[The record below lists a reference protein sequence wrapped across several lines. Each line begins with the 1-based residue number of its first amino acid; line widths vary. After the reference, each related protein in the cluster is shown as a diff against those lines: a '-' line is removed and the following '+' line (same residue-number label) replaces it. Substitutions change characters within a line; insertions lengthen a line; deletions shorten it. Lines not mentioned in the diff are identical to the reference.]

1 VKRKFLLLS
10 LVTAILW
17 GEEPATSVLDMVGN
31 IQIVGWGNS
40 TPQRYKYHP
49 VNLPQTARCRD
60 ADGDGVPDYLDRCPN
75 TPSGLAVD
83 YKGCPVL
90 FTFPLRLLFDFNKAK
105 IKKIYYPQLKKVAK
119 VLKNN
124 PYMKIEIAGY
134 TDNAGSR
141 KYNLKLSYNRALAVK
156 QALVGYYHIN
166 PQRIVVRGYGE
177 SHPLVP
183 NTTPTNRAL
192 NRRVDIVDI
201 TRELPKSALPKPTPA
216 QLQYCKVKPQTPA
229 VVGEKSSSK
238 PVSSI
243 KRTIER
249 KTPVLPAPKRKPY
262 KEAFVPLKPMN
273 LEEEKITPIT
283 PETFHPKKRVKIAPS
298 SPMKNGPTPKIR
310 VEYLN

>member
-1 VKRKFLLLS
+1 VKLNGKLLLLS
-10 LVTAILW
+10 LATAILW

-40 TPQRYKYHP
+40 KPQRYKYHP
-49 VNLPQTARCRD
+49 VNLPKTARCRD

-90 FTFPLRLLFDFNKAK
+90 FTYPLRLLFDFNKAK

-134 TDNAGSR
+134 TDDAGSR
-141 KYNLKLSYNRALAVK
+141 RYNLKLSYNRALAVK
-156 QALVGYYHIN
+156 RALVNYYHIN
-166 PQRIVVRGYGE
+166 PKRMVVRGYGE

-216 QLQYCKVKPQTPA
+216 QIQYCKAKPRLQPVA
-229 VVGEKSSSK
+229 PSGGK
-238 PVSSI
+238 VSSI
-243 KRTIER
+243 KKIVER
-249 KTPVLPAPKRKPY
+249 KAPVLPAPKRKPY
-262 KEAFVPLKPMN
+262 KQAFVPPKPLQ

-283 PETFHPKKRVKIAPS
+283 PETFHPKKRIKIAPS
-298 SPMKNGPTPKIR
+298 SPMKNGPTPKVK
-310 VEYLN
+310 VEYIN